1 MIHELFCFASVLML
15 SILEYCNQNKSKKFL
30 ESIAIYSKLVRDL
43 SEAHSKDMKIK
54 FHKKNDL
61 QNSCD
66 K

>member
-1 MIHELFCFASVLML
+1 ML
-15 SILEYCNQNKSKKFL
+15 SILENCNLNKNMKIL

-43 SEAHSKDMKIK
+43 SDAHSKDMSIK

-61 QNSCD
+61 RNSYE

>member
-1 MIHELFCFASVLML
+1 LFCFASVLML
-15 SILEYCNQNKSKKFL
+15 SILENCNLNKNMKIL

-43 SEAHSKDMKIK
+43 SDAHSKDMSIK

-61 QNSCD
+61 RNSYE